1 LSVPKHILVIRL
13 SAPGDVA
20 MTVPVLHSFQKAY
33 PSIKLTILTNAR
45 LAPLFLGLN
54 ASLFFAE
61 TKTVHKGFGGLF
73 RLFRQ
78 LNAASKDLPF
88 DAVADLHNVLRSQ
101 IIRNLYR
108 LKGVKAAFI
117 DKGRAGKKEL
127 TRKEN
132 KVLQQLPTSFE
143 RYRDVFKKIG
153 LPFLFDFTSIF
164 PGKPFLK
171 SNITGLTGEK
181 KEKWIGVAPFAAY
194 KEKMYPLEK
203 MEAVIEQLQL
213 ISNGKLIFFG
223 SPSDAEVLG
232 NWEKKF
238 SGTVN
243 VAGRLSL
250 SDELLLIANLDVM
263 VSMDSANM
271 HFASLVNVPVV
282 SIWGATHPY
291 AGFLGWNQQ
300 MENTVQAQLGCRP
313 CSVFGNKPC
322 YRGDW
327 ACMNLI
333 LPFTIAGKI
342 NLIVD
347 EKG

>member
-33 PSIKLTILTNAR
+33 PSVKLTILTNAR
-45 LAPLFLGLN
+45 LAPLFQGLN
-54 ASLFFAE
+54 ATLFFAE
-61 TKTVHKGFGGLF
+61 TKTVHKGFAGLF
-73 RLFRQ
+73 KLFRG
-78 LNAASKDLPF
+78 LNAANKNFPV

-108 LKGVKAAFI
+108 LKGVRTAFI

-143 RYRDVFKKIG
+143 RYRDVFQKIG
-153 LPFLFDFTSIF
+153 FPFLFDFKSIF
-164 PGKPFLK
+164 SEKPVLK
-171 SNITGLTGEK
+171 ENIVALTGEK
-181 KEKWIGVAPFAAY
+181 NEKWIGIAPFAAY
-194 KEKMYPLEK
+194 REKMYPLEK
-203 MEAVIEQLQL
+203 TKNVIEQLQH
-213 ISNGKLIFFG
+213 ISNAKIIFFG
-223 SPSDAEVLG
+223 SPSDAEVLN

-238 SGTVN
+238 PGTVN
-243 VAGRLSL
+243 IAGRLSL
-250 SDELLLIANLDVM
+250 SDELLLMANLDVM

-300 MENTVQAQLGCRP
+300 MENTVQAELCCRP

-322 YRGDW
+322 YRSDW

-333 LPFTIAGKI
+333 LPSTVSDKVNNILLA
-342 NLIVD
+342 D
-347 EKG
+347 

>member
-1 LSVPKHILVIRL
+1 
-13 SAPGDVA
+13 

-33 PSIKLTILTNAR
+33 PSIKLTILTNTR
-45 LAPLFLGLN
+45 LAPLFLGLD
-54 ASLFFAE
+54 ATLFFAE
-61 TKTVHKGFGGLF
+61 TKTVHKGFAGLF
-73 RLFRQ
+73 KLFRE
-78 LNAASKDLPF
+78 LNAANKNFPI

-101 IIRNLYR
+101 IIRTLYKM
-108 LKGVKAAFI
+108 KGVNTAFI

-143 RYRDVFKKIG
+143 RYRDVFQKIG
-153 LPFLFDFTSIF
+153 LPFLFEFKSIF
-164 PGKPFLK
+164 SEKPVLK
-171 SNITGLTGEK
+171 DGILALTGEK
-181 KEKWIGVAPFAAY
+181 KEKWIGIAPFAAY
-194 KEKMYPLEK
+194 RKKMYPLEK
-203 MEAVIEQLQL
+203 MEEVI
-213 ISNGKLIFFG
+213 GKVQGTSDTKVIFFG
-223 SPSDAEVLG
+223 SPSDAEVL
-232 NWEKKF
+232 NSWEKKF
-238 SGTVN
+238 PGTLN
-243 VAGRLSL
+243 VAGKLSL

-300 MENTVQAQLGCRP
+300 MENTVQAQLSCRP

-333 LPFTIAGKI
+333 LPSAVSDKV
-342 NLIVD
+342 NNVLL
-347 EKG
+347 E